1 MKWSEQQALFKA
13 MVKEEA
19 DLLNNKGKE
28 YASDHDALDNFKS
41 QAVEMGVD
49 PLVVLAIFMNKHYRS
64 IQSYIRNGRKTKS
77 SESIEGRIA
86 DLRNY
91 AFLAA
96 CLIKDVP
103 PEELTE
109 EITKKGPPLDQIPF

>member
-13 MVKEEA
+13 MVKEES
-19 DLLNNKGKE
+19 DLLNNKGRE
-28 YASDHDALDNFKS
+28 YASDNDALDNFKS
-41 QAVEMGVD
+41 QAKEMGVD
-49 PLVVLAIFMNKHYRS
+49 PLVVLSIFMNKHYRS

-77 SESIEGRIA
+77 NESIEGRIA

-96 CLIKDVP
+96 CLIKDTP
-103 PEELTE
+103 SEEV
-109 EITKKGPPLDQIPF
+109 KKDSVE